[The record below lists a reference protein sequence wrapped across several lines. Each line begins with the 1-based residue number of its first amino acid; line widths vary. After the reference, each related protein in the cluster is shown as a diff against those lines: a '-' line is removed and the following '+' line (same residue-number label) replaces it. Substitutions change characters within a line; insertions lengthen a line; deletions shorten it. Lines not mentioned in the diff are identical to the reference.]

1 MAFAKLTTKGRITI
15 PASVRAELEL
25 KAGDRVEF
33 VKISE
38 RQYAIVACNLSAKD
52 LEGTFR
58 WSGPPATLEQMDK
71 AIRAG
76 VMSCHK
82 RK

>member
-1 MAFAKLTTKGRITI
+1 MASAKLTTKGRITI
-15 PASVRAELEL
+15 PASVRAELKL

-38 RQYAIVACNLSAKD
+38 RQYEIVACNLSAKD
-52 LEGTFR
+52 LEGRFR
-58 WSGPPATLEQMDK
+58 WSGPPVTLEQMDE

-76 VMSCHK
+76 ALSRHK